1 MSNEK
6 VNYGLVVLVAVVASV
21 ISSLVTYKAVS
32 ADKMIFA
39 VVDVNRVVL
48 QSKEIAALSAERQ
61 SQVQELKKMADEANI
76 RITAEKDAEAKKA
89 LSEKALATINAK
101 KETFDKVHASGL
113 QAADKKIN
121 DVITAIADKEGLDIV
136 FNKASLVNGGVDITD
151 SVVEQ
156 VRQHIYPIYFYK
168 TLRVWR
174 RVFCCLFYACKFMQ
188 NALTLNE
195 I

>member
-32 ADKMIFA
+32 ADKMKFA

-48 QSKEIAALSAERQ
+48 SSKEIAALSAERQ

-156 VRQHIYPIYFYK
+156 VR
-168 TLRVWR
+168 
-174 RVFCCLFYACKFMQ
+174 
-188 NALTLNE
+188 
-195 I
+195 